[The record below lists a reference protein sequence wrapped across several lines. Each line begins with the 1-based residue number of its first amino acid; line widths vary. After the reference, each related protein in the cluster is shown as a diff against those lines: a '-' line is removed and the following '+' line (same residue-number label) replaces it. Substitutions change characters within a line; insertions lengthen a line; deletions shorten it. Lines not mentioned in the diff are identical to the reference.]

1 MVLATVR
8 EKILDDLDRLTP
20 EQQRRA
26 AEMVHSLTSEP
37 LKGTPG
43 RDLARFFG
51 AMDPESVREMSA
63 AIEEGCE
70 RVDLNEW

>member
-1 MVLATVR
+1 MVIAAVK

-26 AEMVHSLTSEP
+26 ADMVHALTTEP
-37 LKGTPG
+37 LMGTPG
-43 RDLARFFG
+43 RALTRFSGVLDL
-51 AMDPESVREMSA
+51 ESAGEMSA
-63 AIEEGCE
+63 AIEDGCE